1 MDDKNI
7 YEPYQYGE
15 DKNASSEKSELN
27 ETSEVNFILQNPQ
40 ESEISEESV
49 TESKA
54 EPKYEQYTYEDVN
67 KTENQPKDVMYG
79 GMNRRKKSNKWINCI
94 ALAIVFG
101 LVASAVFQVSNRVI
115 DGIFGTSG
123 KKNEVVMNTTPIT
136 TTSDVQVLSDV
147 SEVAKN
153 AMPSVV
159 SITCLTVQEVQ
170 SYFFG
175 GGYTQQ
181 YESSGS
187 GIIIG
192 QNDTELLIVTN
203 NHVVEGS
210 STVTVTFAD
219 ETNLEAQIKGTD
231 ADIDVAIVAVSLD
244 DITDETYDAIKIAN
258 LGDSDKLV
266 VGEPTIAIG
275 NALGYG
281 QSVTNG
287 IVSALGRNM
296 DGLETGLI
304 QTNAA
309 INPGNSGGAL
319 LNAAGE
325 VIGINTAKIG
335 GENVEGLGFAIPI
348 SDIQEVLS
356 DLMSK
361 ETRTKVDEKDRG
373 TIGVQIVSVDETAS
387 EMYGMPQ
394 GAQVR
399 EVIKGGAAD
408 KAGIPKGAI
417 ITKFDGTR
425 IKSKE
430 DLLGALEYYKAG
442 EEVEV
447 TVQIYSSDGE
457 YAEKVYELKLGKQSD
472 LQ

>member
-7 YEPYQYGE
+7 YEAYRYGE
-15 DKNASSEKSELN
+15 ENQESEEKN
-27 ETSEVNFILQNPQ
+27 EVNFILQEPIEQ
-40 ESEISEESV
+40 EKKEESK
-49 TESKA
+49 E
-54 EPKYEQYTYEDVN
+54 EQKYEQYTYDNVKHTETKSEDVVHEDMSR
-67 KTENQPKDVMYG
+67 TT
-79 GMNRRKKSNKWINCI
+79 RRTTNKKSKKWISCV

-101 LVASAVFQVSNRVI
+101 LVASMVFQVSNRVI
-115 DGIFGTSG
+115 DGIFGESE
-123 KKNEVVMNTTPIT
+123 KRNEVVNTTPLST
-136 TTSDVQVLSDV
+136 SSDVKVLSDV

-153 AMPSVV
+153 VMPSVV

-192 QNDTELLIVTN
+192 QNDAELLIVTN

-219 ETNLEAQIKGTD
+219 DTNLEAQIKGTD
-231 ADIDVAIVAVSLD
+231 ADIDVAIVAVPLENIED
-244 DITDETYDAIKIAN
+244 QTFDAIKNAN
-258 LGDSDKLV
+258 LGDSSKLV

-281 QSVTNG
+281 QTVTNG
-287 IVSALGRNM
+287 IVSALGRTM
-296 DGLETGLI
+296 DGLETELI

-325 VIGINTAKIG
+325 VIGINTAKI
-335 GENVEGLGFAIPI
+335 NDSKVEGMGYAIPI

-356 DLMSK
+356 DLMNK
-361 ETRTKVDEKDRG
+361 ETRTKVDEKDQG
-373 TIGVQIVSVDETAS
+373 TIGVQIASVDETAS

-394 GAQVR
+394 GALVR
-399 EVIKGGAAD
+399 EVIEGGAAD
-408 KAGIPKGAI
+408 KAGLPKGCI

-430 DLLGALEYYKAG
+430 DLLGALEYYKSG
-442 EEVEV
+442 EKVNVTVEV
-447 TVQIYSSDGE
+447 YNENGE
-457 YAEKVYELKLGKQSD
+457 YTEKVYELKLGGQSD